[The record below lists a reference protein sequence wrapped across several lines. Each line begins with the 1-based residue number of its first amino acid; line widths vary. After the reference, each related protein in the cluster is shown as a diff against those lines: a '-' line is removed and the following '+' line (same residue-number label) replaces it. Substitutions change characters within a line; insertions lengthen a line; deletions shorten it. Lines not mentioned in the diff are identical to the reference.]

1 MKIKYLGHAS
11 LLIEANG
18 KSIVVDP
25 FITPNDLAKSIDFEN
40 LKADY
45 IVVTHAHQ
53 DHVYDIEAL
62 AERTGALIISNAEIA
77 GYYAAK
83 GLRSHGMNT
92 GGKFAFDFGI
102 IRSTIAFHSSSF
114 ADGTYGGDPNG
125 YIIESEG
132 KKIYIAGDTALTY
145 EMRLIPEI
153 VGELDLAVL
162 PIGDNFTMGAKDAV
176 LAAEFVKVTK
186 VLGYHFDTFPPI
198 KINKAEA
205 KSVFFNKN
213 IELVLLEIG
222 EDLSV

>member
-1 MKIKYLGHAS
+1 MKVQYLGHAS

-25 FITPNDLAKSIDFEN
+25 FITPNELAKNIDFEN

-53 DHVYDIEAL
+53 DHVYDVEAL
-62 AERTGALIISNAEIA
+62 AKRTGATIISNAEIA
-77 GYYAAK
+77 GYYGAK
-83 GLRSHGMNT
+83 GLNAHGMNT
-92 GGKFAFDFGI
+92 GGKFEFDFGSI
-102 IRSTIAFHSSSF
+102 KSTIAFHSSSF

-125 YIIESEG
+125 YIIEAED
-132 KKIYIAGDTALTY
+132 KRIYIAGDTALTY
-145 EMRLIPEI
+145 EMKLIPEM
-153 VGELDLAVL
+153 VGNINLAVL

-176 LAAEFVKVTK
+176 IAAEFVGATK

-198 KINKAEA
+198 KIDKGEA
-205 KSVFFNKN
+205 KSIFFNKN

>member
-1 MKIKYLGHAS
+1 MKVQYLGHAS

-25 FITPNDLAKSIDFEN
+25 FITPNELAKAIDFEN

-53 DHVYDIEAL
+53 DHVYDVEAL
-62 AERTGALIISNAEIA
+62 AARTGATIISNAEIA
-77 GYYAAK
+77 GYYGAK
-83 GLRSHGMNT
+83 GLKSHGMNT
-92 GGKFAFDFGI
+92 GGKFTFDFGT

-125 YIIESEG
+125 YIIEAEG
-132 KKIYIAGDTALTY
+132 RSVYIAGDTALTY
-145 EMRLIPEI
+145 EMKLIPEI
-153 VGELDLAVL
+153 VGDLDLAVL
-162 PIGDNFTMGAKDAV
+162 PIGDNFTMGAKDASI
-176 LAAEFVKVTK
+176 AAEFVKATK

-198 KINKAEA
+198 KIDKEEA
-205 KSVFFNKN
+205 KSIFSDKN

-222 EDLSV
+222 EDLTV

>member
-1 MKIKYLGHAS
+1 MKVQYLGHAS

-25 FITPNDLAKSIDFEN
+25 FITPNELAKSIDFEN

-53 DHVYDIEAL
+53 DHVYDVEAL
-62 AERTGALIISNAEIA
+62 ATKTGATIISNAEIA
-77 GYYAAK
+77 SYYGAK
-83 GLRSHGMNT
+83 GLKSHGMNT
-92 GGKFAFDFGI
+92 GGKFTFDFGT

-125 YIIESEG
+125 YIIEAEG
-132 KKIYIAGDTALTY
+132 RSIYIAGDTALTY
-145 EMRLIPEI
+145 EMKLIPEI
-153 VGELDLAVL
+153 VGNLDLAIL
-162 PIGDNFTMGAKDAV
+162 PIGDNFTMGAKDASI
-176 LAAEFVKVTK
+176 AAEFVKATK

-198 KINKAEA
+198 KIDKAEA
-205 KSVFFNKN
+205 KSIFFNKN

-222 EDLSV
+222 DDLTV